1 MSRLIALTLLLLTS
15 AVQANCPDWSESR
28 ATSELTALTQQL
40 RLWDDAYHGRGISLV
55 DDELYDQSRSRLR
68 AWQACFP
75 GVATDTSDPLANSAG
90 PIEHPIAQ
98 TGLTK
103 LADAASVQAWI
114 EARNGLWI
122 QPKVDGVAVTLHYR
136 DGRLVQAISRGDGSH
151 GQDWTERA
159 RQLPAIPQN
168 LTSDGELILQGEL
181 YWRLDAHIQ
190 MQAGGVGARGKI
202 SGAMARQTIDDDTA
216 AQIGLF
222 VWDWPNGPS
231 RMQAR
236 LEGLAALGFKASEEL
251 TQPISDLARAEHWR
265 DYWYRHPLPF
275 ATDGVVL
282 RQGTRPNGTRWQAQP
297 PHWAA
302 AWKYPFR
309 TALAQVRQVQF
320 TIGRSGRITPILQI
334 EPVRLDDR
342 HITRVSLGSL
352 ERWRTDDIQPG
363 DQVAIK
369 LAGLTIPQLDSVV
382 WRAQQRQVIEA
393 PDPANYHWQSCWNAS
408 PGCDQQFVARLAWL
422 SGKKGLDLPRL
433 GPGTWKALV
442 DAGVLHE
449 LLGWL
454 NLDEAD
460 LHRIPG
466 IGQTSA
472 EALMA
477 SYQLARE
484 RPFAAWLRAIGLPP
498 SGSAFI
504 EADWETLVARSTA
517 QWQAEPGIGA
527 TRANQ
532 LHAFFREPEVV
543 KLRDQLRNAG
553 IAGF

>member
-1 MSRLIALTLLLLTS
+1 MPRLIALTLLLLSS
-15 AVQANCPDWSESR
+15 AVQANCPDWSETR
-28 ATSELTALTQQL
+28 ATRELTALTQQL

-55 DDELYDQSRSRLR
+55 DDELYDQSRDRLR

-75 GVATDTSDPLANSAG
+75 NVATDAADPLVNSAG

-98 TGLTK
+98 TGLAK
-103 LADAASVQAWI
+103 LADATAVRAWI
-114 EARNGLWI
+114 DARNDLWI

-136 DGRLVQAISRGDGSH
+136 NGRLAQAISRGDGSH

-159 RQLPAIPQN
+159 RQLPAIPQS
-168 LTSDGELILQGEL
+168 LASDDELILQGEL

-190 MQAGGVGARGKI
+190 RQAGSAGARGKI
-202 SGAMARQTIDDDTA
+202 SGAMARHNIDDDTA

-222 VWDWPNGPS
+222 VWDWPNGPA

-236 LEGLAALGFKASEEL
+236 LDDLAALGFNASTAF
-251 TQPISDLARAEHWR
+251 TQPISDLQQAEHWR
-265 DYWYRHPLPF
+265 DRWYRQPLPF

-282 RQGTRPNGTRWQAQP
+282 RQDTRPNGTRWQAQP
-297 PHWAA
+297 PSWAA
-302 AWKYPFR
+302 AWKYPLR

-320 TIGRSGRITPILQI
+320 TIGRSGRITPVLLI

-352 ERWRTDDIQPG
+352 ERWRAADIQPG

-382 WRAQQRQVIEA
+382 WRAQQRQMIEA
-393 PDPANYHWQSCWNAS
+393 PDPANYHWRSCWSAS
-408 PGCDQQFVARLAWL
+408 PECNQQFLARLAWL
-422 SGKKGLDLPRL
+422 SGKNGLALPRL
-433 GPGTWKALV
+433 GPGTWQALV
-442 DAGVLHE
+442 DAGALNE

-454 NLDEAD
+454 ELDEAD
-460 LHRIPG
+460 LRQVPG
-466 IGQTSA
+466 IGQASA

-477 SYQLARE
+477 SYRLAHE
-484 RPFAAWLRAIGLPP
+484 RPFGAWLRAIGLPP
-498 SGSAFI
+498 SGDAFI
-504 EADWETLVARSTA
+504 ETDWETLAARSA
-517 QWQAEPGIGA
+517 SQWQSEPGIGA

-543 KLRDQLRNAG
+543 KLRDRLRDAG